1 MKTLQVPKFL
11 SDMDYLIFT
20 SVFFLIGIGIL
31 SIASAGVDADGF
43 RFSNEYLKQIIWAV
57 SGFIL
62 MLLAISL
69 DISRLKD
76 YFIFAYLFILLILIY
91 TRFAG
96 KVVNGARAWIG
107 VGDYG
112 IQPSE
117 FAKIITIL
125 FLARYLDAAEMESSF
140 KRLVISSLIIGIPVL
155 LILSQPDFGSALVFF
170 PILIAMLFMA
180 DVDKRYVYFI
190 LGTLLTTFLLL
201 IMPLAGSYFFPK
213 GNPVEL
219 LYQRRIILNVIT
231 MFSIAVFA
239 LSAYGWIKFKKR
251 YYFWISYFFSIF
263 NVSIIISFIAQKIL
277 KEYQIMRLMVFL
289 NPRVDPQGAGWNI
302 IQSITAIG
310 SGGFSGKGYLQ
321 GTQSHARFIP
331 QQSTDFIFSIIAEE
345 WGFVGSLVLV
355 GLFCFFFYR
364 IVLLIESTKDRYSA
378 LVASGIFGM
387 LVFHFIINVG
397 MAIGIMPITGIPL
410 YFISYGGSSL
420 WAAMTAVGILL
431 GISAR
436 RYRM

>member
-1 MKTLQVPKFL
+1 MKTIQVPKFL
-11 SDMDYLIFT
+11 ADMDYLIFACI
-20 SVFFLIGIGIL
+20 FLLIAIGIL

-43 RFSNEYLKQIIWAV
+43 RFSNEYLKQIIWAF
-57 SGFIL
+57 SGIIL
-62 MLLAISL
+62 MLIAISI

-76 YFIFAYLFILLILIY
+76 YFVFAYLFIILVLVY
-91 TRFAG
+91 TRLAG
-96 KVVNGARAWIG
+96 RVVNGARAWLG

-140 KRLVISSLIIGIPVL
+140 RKLIISSIIIGIPVL

-190 LGTLLTTFLLL
+190 LGTLVTTFILL

-213 GNPVEL
+213 GNPIEL
-219 LYQRRIILNVIT
+219 LYQRKIILNVVAGFCIVV
-231 MFSIAVFA
+231 FSLA
-239 LSAYGWIKFKKR
+239 AYGWIKFKKR
-251 YYFWISYFFSIF
+251 YYFWISYFFSIL
-263 NVSIIISFIAQKIL
+263 NVSIILSFIAQKVL

-310 SGGFSGKGYLQ
+310 SGGLSGKGYLQ

-345 WGFVGSLVLV
+345 WGFVGSFVLV
-355 GLFCFFFYR
+355 GLFSFLFYR

-387 LVFHFIINVG
+387 FVFHFIINVG

-420 WAAMTAVGILL
+420 WAALTAVGFLL